1 LKIKIL
7 FFVMLFYAWS
17 YPADS
22 ISKIIKEL
30 QKKYEQIGN
39 LTAEFTQI
47 EQFKLTGTENKT
59 GGRIYI
65 KNGIKLRLETEDQT
79 VVTDGKTVWTYSA
92 MNNQVLIDRVKEGEG
107 SLLPRDLLFK
117 YPRDYYATLLEVVK
131 IDNEKYYNIKLD
143 PKEGVHGYIK
153 TMKMWIQTSSY
164 LIAKIEYTDF
174 NDNVSVLEIRKAD
187 TTTNLPDNFFIFEPG
202 QDMQVVDLRM

>member
-1 LKIKIL
+1 
-7 FFVMLFYAWS
+7 M
-17 YPADS
+17 
-22 ISKIIKEL
+22 
-30 QKKYEQIGN
+30 
-39 LTAEFTQI
+39 
-47 EQFKLTGTENKT
+47 
-59 GGRIYI
+59 
-65 KNGIKLRLETEDQT
+65 
-79 VVTDGKTVWTYSA
+79 
-92 MNNQVLIDRVKEGEG
+92 
-107 SLLPRDLLFK
+107 PRDLLFK

>member
-1 LKIKIL
+1 MKIKIL
-7 FFVMLFYAWS
+7 FFVMLLYAWS
-17 YPADS
+17 YPAES

-30 QKKYEQIGN
+30 QKKYEQIDN
-39 LTAEFTQI
+39 LSAEFTQI
-47 EQFKLTGTENKT
+47 EQFKLTGSENET

-65 KNGIKLRLETEDQT
+65 KNGIKLRLETDDQT
-79 VVTDGKTVWTYSA
+79 VVTDGKTVWTYSV

-117 YPRDYYATLLEVVK
+117 YPRDYYATLLDVVK

-143 PKEGVHGYIK
+143 PKEGIHGYIK
-153 TMKMWIQTSSY
+153 TMKMWIQTRSY
-164 LIAKIEYTDF
+164 LITKIEYTDF

-187 TTTNLPDNFFIFEPG
+187 TTTNLPDNLFTFVPG
-202 QDMQVVDLRM
+202 RDMQVVDLRM

>member
-1 LKIKIL
+1 
-7 FFVMLFYAWS
+7 MLLYAWS
-17 YPADS
+17 YPAES
-22 ISKIIKEL
+22 ITKIIKEL
-30 QKKYEQIGN
+30 QKKYEQIDN
-39 LTAEFTQI
+39 LSAEFTQI
-47 EQFKLTGTENKT
+47 EQFKLTGSENET

-79 VVTDGKTVWTYSA
+79 VVTDGKTVWTYSV

-117 YPRDYYATLLEVVK
+117 YPRDYYATLLDVVK

-143 PKEGVHGYIK
+143 PKEGIHGYIK
-153 TMKMWIQTSSY
+153 TMKMWIQTRSY
-164 LIAKIEYTDF
+164 LITKIEYTDF

-187 TTTNLPDNFFIFEPG
+187 TNTNLPDNLFTFVPG
-202 QDMQVVDLRM
+202 RDMQVVDLRM